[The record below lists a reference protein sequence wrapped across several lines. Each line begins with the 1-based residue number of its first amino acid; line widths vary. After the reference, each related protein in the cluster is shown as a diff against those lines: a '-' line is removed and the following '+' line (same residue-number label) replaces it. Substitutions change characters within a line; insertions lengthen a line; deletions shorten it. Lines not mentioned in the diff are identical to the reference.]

1 MIELKINTK
10 LNQEDREKLNDFYK
24 HLQSRIKYHDP
35 DEIVKIMFR
44 LYSVQVSA
52 MKSFIPITA
61 IAIVR
66 DYDGSFNNPFYTTDI
81 ISNLK
86 AIVS

>member
-1 MIELKINTK
+1 MNKLMINTS
-10 LNQEDREKLNDFYK
+10 LNNEDSEKLNDFYK
-24 HLQSRIKYHDP
+24 HLQSRKKYHDQ

-44 LYSVQVSA
+44 LYSVQTSA
-52 MKSFIPITA
+52 MKSFIPLTA
-61 IAIVR
+61 IAIIR
-66 DYDGSFNNPFYTTDI
+66 DYDSSFDNPFYTTDI